1 MKVCQRAIQNI
12 LSPQPKNEEIEEE
25 QIINIDEI
33 DIKEGGNNNEEAKP
47 ETEKKEEIDL
57 ELLDLTREKS
67 IELGANRLK
76 LFLFNNYMSPF
87 AYSLAEYY
95 NVRPMLIGIFR
106 YQLLKFSFSLIKK
119 FISDFILEF
128 EPENNVFNDLPKVSD
143 RIMTVMNI
151 ATFSFLTDIKLLVV
165 VLSGLNGVWC
175 KISNNNNFIDL
186 FY

>member
-12 LSPQPKNEEIEEE
+12 LSPQPRNEELQEEE

-33 DIKEGGNNNEEAKP
+33 ENKVERNDEQETKP
-47 ETEKKEEIDL
+47 EKKEEIDL

-67 IELGANRLK
+67 IELGVNRLK

-165 VLSGLNGVWC
+165 VLSGLNGVV
-175 KISNNNNFIDL
+175 KNL
-186 FY
+186 KQQQ